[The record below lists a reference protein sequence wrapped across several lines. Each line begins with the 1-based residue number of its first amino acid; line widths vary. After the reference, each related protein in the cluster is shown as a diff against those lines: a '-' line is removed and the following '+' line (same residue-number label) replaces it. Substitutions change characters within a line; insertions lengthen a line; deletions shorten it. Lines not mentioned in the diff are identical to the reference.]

1 MQVMFLFL
9 VVALGVGIRL
19 AVIPW
24 ADNSPYPPVDIYYAD
39 TQAAQVVL
47 NLQNP
52 YIHTYMIHGNAWDL
66 YAYLPM
72 VPFFYAPFYLLGD
85 IRYGSIFADVIIM
98 FALYSVSK
106 SLSKRDVYAVFAPFV
121 YAILPMSIW
130 LTSATGSN
138 MMIGTAFLML
148 FLVTL
153 LKEKYAFAA
162 LFLGLGM
169 ATNQFVAALLPF
181 FGYYLWTKR
190 KRMHILGAV
199 AVSAAVI
206 LPFAVANASKF
217 IYGIFTFQLD
227 RPLQLNGP
235 FSFFSIVYSTWGVQ
249 PSFLVRGGM
258 LVAALVISLFA
269 FGRERW
275 LFVPLTGLLLCLGA
289 FLIPVNGFW
298 NYFLPAITIVCAL
311 IPPTLNRIEELTG
324 IHWF

>member
-1 MQVMFLFL
+1 MFLL
-9 VVALGVGIRL
+9 LIVALGVGIRL

-47 NLQNP
+47 RLQNP
-52 YIHTYMIHGNAWDL
+52 YVHTYMIYGNAWDL

-72 VPFFYAPFYLLGD
+72 VPVFYAPFYLLGD

-98 FALYSVSK
+98 FALYSVAK

-148 FLVTL
+148 FLATL
-153 LKEKYAFAA
+153 LKDKYAFAA

-190 KRMHILGAV
+190 KQIHILGAI

-206 LPFAVANASKF
+206 LPFAVTNTSKF
-217 IYGIFTFQLD
+217 IYSIFTFQLE

-249 PSFLVRGGM
+249 PSLVVRGSMFVAGM
-258 LVAALVISLFA
+258 AISLFA
-269 FGRERW
+269 FRRERW